1 MTKPA
6 VLDSMQNTVYW
17 PRTLVGK
24 QFSVVRGKVTAVVLA
39 VLAVKAM

>member
-6 VLDSMQNTVYW
+6 VLDNMQNTVYW
-17 PRTLVGK
+17 PRNLVGK
-24 QFSVVRGKVTAVVLA
+24 QFSVVSGRVTAVVLV